1 MSQRGAEGD
10 SVWARI
16 VIAMASP
23 PVGALGVPALSRAL
37 MRLSLLFFGCLA
49 VAFSVCVHRR
59 QSRDLLTLERSLALE
74 TDRLDHAL

>member
-1 MSQRGAEGD
+1 
-10 SVWARI
+10 
-16 VIAMASP
+16 
-23 PVGALGVPALSRAL
+23 